1 MDYDNTPQQR
11 LDLYLVDNEFFPSRA
26 AAIAAIKQG
35 CVYID
40 NHNVTKPAFIVRD
53 NPDIVVQG
61 ACPWVSRG
69 GLKLE
74 HGLRHFGVDV
84 ADKICLDLGA
94 STGGFSDVLL
104 TYNAQTVYAVD
115 VGHSQLHEKIAN
127 NPKIINL
134 EQTPAK
140 DLDDDI
146 VPDEIDF
153 LCIDVSFTSVTKVF
167 GYVLPFLKPNADIII
182 LCKPQF
188 ELNPKAIK
196 KGMVKNPDD
205 LLVAQQAVIDYL
217 KSQAMC
223 NIQAI
228 DSPITGTDGNHEY
241 LIFCQ
246 NASDN
251 NDA

>member
-1 MDYDNTPQQR
+1 MDYDTMMKQR
-11 LDLYLVDNEFFPSRA
+11 LDLYLVEHNFFPSRA

-40 NHNVTKPAFIVRD
+40 TMLVNKPAFTVFGI
-53 NPDIVVQG
+53 PDIQIIG

-74 HGLRHFGVDV
+74 HALNHFNVDV
-84 ADKICLDLGA
+84 TDTICLDLGA

-104 TYNAQTVYAVD
+104 SRNVQKIYAVD
-115 VGHSQLHEKIAN
+115 VGHSQLHEKIASH
-127 NPKIINL
+127 PDVINL

-140 DLDDDI
+140 DLDDES
-146 VPDEIDF
+146 VPDTIDF
-153 LCIDVSFTSVTKVF
+153 LCVDVSFISVTKVLP
-167 GYVLPFLKPNADIII
+167 YVLPLLSDQAKIVI

-205 LLVAQQAVIDYL
+205 LLIAQKCVMDFLSEHAMYAV
-217 KSQAMC
+217 
-223 NIQAI
+223 QAI

-241 LIFCQ
+241 LIYCQ
-246 NASDN
+246 NFDPENA
-251 NDA
+251 